1 MNKHFRRKCL
11 AFITCDSLQ
20 WQIYRK
26 ATKEVRF
33 WCQKGKANGLLPK
46 EGDAEKNSTK
56 IAWQK
61 EKLLAQKSLTSYVSA
76 PNSKN
81 DPQTKKSIHLKH
93 IKANKTKEKKKL
105 SSSIYIPKNK
115 KSLKMTFSNTK
126 WLIRFSRIQHL
137 QQWNKKK
144 SFSPL
149 SKSILSQKNPLQI
162 SKNAFQMK

>member
-1 MNKHFRRKCL
+1 MIHYSGKFIEKPQRKLDFDVKKGRQTAYC
-11 AFITCDSLQ
+11 Q
-20 WQIYRK
+20 RK
-26 ATKEVRF
+26 ET
-33 WCQKGKANGLLPK
+33 QKRTQQK
-46 EGDAEKNSTK
+46 T
-56 IAWQK
+56 AWQK

-93 IKANKTKEKKKL
+93 IKANKTKERKKL

-162 SKNAFQMK
+162 SKNAFQIK